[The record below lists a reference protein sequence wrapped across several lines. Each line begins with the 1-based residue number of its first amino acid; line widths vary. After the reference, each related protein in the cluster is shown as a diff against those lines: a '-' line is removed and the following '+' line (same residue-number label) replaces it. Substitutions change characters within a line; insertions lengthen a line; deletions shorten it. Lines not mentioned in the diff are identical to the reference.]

1 VFVDPAHA
9 SAGKDWLCTAAT
21 PPHAVEGREW
31 TVPGW
36 WTGATTWTA
45 QQVDAAGLGAT
56 RAIEQVRAWQFSRVL
71 QVEMEQECL
80 SFRARQ
86 GRTPARRESE
96 SQVVYHLAR
105 RAVTFVPDVLAVNSY
120 ARGFCCAR
128 AAGTASSEVP
138 GSPGGTRG
146 EYVCR
151 ATDPIHQPCSRATRA
166 GLSRAWPTGTPE
178 PDQPACRGPG
188 CAAPRDGVT
197 VTVLTTPP
205 TR

>member
-1 VFVDPAHA
+1 MVLSCRRLDVADGVVRRLRKLERLDDFSTTSDIRWMHECDLSSTTSDIRWIHQGDLSQLVFVDPAHA

-71 QVEMEQECL
+71 QVKMQQECL

-86 GRTPARRESE
+86 GRMPARRESE

-120 ARGFCCAR
+120 ARGF
-128 AAGTASSEVP
+128 
-138 GSPGGTRG
+138 
-146 EYVCR
+146 
-151 ATDPIHQPCSRATRA
+151 
-166 GLSRAWPTGTPE
+166 
-178 PDQPACRGPG
+178 
-188 CAAPRDGVT
+188 
-197 VTVLTTPP
+197 
-205 TR
+205 